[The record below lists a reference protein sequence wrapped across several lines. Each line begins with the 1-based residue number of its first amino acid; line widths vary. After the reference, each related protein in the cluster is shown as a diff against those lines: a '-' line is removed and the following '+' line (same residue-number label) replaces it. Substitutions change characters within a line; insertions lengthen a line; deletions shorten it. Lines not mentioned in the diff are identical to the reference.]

1 MGLSMGTKIK
11 DLREKSGMTQTEL
24 ANKLGL
30 SKSVISAYEKGIRN
44 PSFKILPLL
53 AQTFNVTELYFF
65 DCEKSRV
72 CSDGRI
78 RESICIFADGKNQCS
93 HQCAHWCQQQS
104 TGLLHSYGFDSLC
117 FFPKKKPPTRGGF
130 SFAKERLK
138 GV

>member
-65 DCEKSRV
+65 EQGKWQHEPITIDITDLNV
-72 CSDGRI
+72 DQQRI
-78 RESICIFADGKNQCS
+78 VISLVNEFKESNK
-93 HQCAHWCQQQS
+93 
-104 TGLLHSYGFDSLC
+104 
-117 FFPKKKPPTRGGF
+117 
-130 SFAKERLK
+130 
-138 GV
+138 